1 MNDEDDQFLLTSRL
15 EIQSLL
21 RSIEEKKALLRM
33 HVADRTVAI
42 ITTILEVDP
51 AGSTFIVDDSADEG
65 FNRRISDAEKVLFE
79 TNLDKVRIQFS
90 VQKITACLQDG
101 RPALRAPFPESIR
114 RVQRREYYRVE
125 VPVTEP
131 AWCTIPM
138 PEGKSIK
145 LEIKDI
151 SAGGISVLDKSH
163 LLDTSE
169 EMLYKDCRLELPD
182 AGTVVANLQIKR
194 SRQETLSNDKK
205 VHMLGCRFHDLSN
218 PMHFT
223 VQQYIG
229 KLERKLNAKRRG
241 FE

>member
-1 MNDEDDQFLLTSRL
+1 
-15 EIQSLL
+15 
-21 RSIEEKKALLRM
+21 
-33 HVADRTVAI
+33 
-42 ITTILEVDP
+42 
-51 AGSTFIVDDSADEG
+51 
-65 FNRRISDAEKVLFE
+65 VLFE

-90 VQKITACLQDG
+90 VQQITACLQDG

-138 PEGKSIK
+138 PQGKIVK

-151 SAGGISVLDKSH
+151 SAGGISVLDNSH

-169 EMLYKDCRLELPD
+169 DMLYKDCRLELPET
-182 AGTVVANLQIKR
+182 GTVVADLQIKR
-194 SRQETLSNDKK
+194 SLHETLSNDKK
-205 VHMLGCRFHDLSN
+205 IHMLGCRFHDLSN
-218 PMHFT
+218 PMNFM